1 MMTDETLWRTGQY
14 MTILACVAVLGV
26 CFLKG
31 CGIAGPLVAPGAIC
45 IEVVMTNSPV
55 TVLAE

>member
-1 MMTDETLWRTGQY
+1 MTDETLWRTGQY
-14 MTILACVAVLGV
+14 MTILASVAVLGV

-31 CGIAGPLVAPGAIC
+31 CGLSGPLVAPGAVR
-45 IEVVMTNSPV
+45 IELALTNSPV